1 MGTGK
6 SHIIASYIENV
17 RLKNKQEAIL
27 ILGQHLNDDKSFKL
41 QIKEV
46 LEIGEDFERF
56 IELLNAKG
64 KEKNIF
70 IPLFIDAI
78 NESLYNSRWSNELNG
93 LINIIKKYKYV
104 KLIITLRSD
113 YIHKCLPE
121 RMESDECI
129 NMVTHLGFLEEK
141 NVYASISKI
150 FQYYGVPIPL
160 FPMINDEYTN
170 PLFIVSLCKW
180 IKNYNMDI
188 LIQDYTSFKII
199 FEKYISMI
207 NKRMAKKFNYAD
219 DNYLLYDIIN
229 KIVEYM
235 VESQKMYITQKD
247 FCNVVR
253 ELLQD
258 YGIAPIKF
266 IDALRSEGLI
276 FRSVYSKDEIIYFS
290 YEQYFSILK
299 SNLLIE
305 KIKNNNVINKEKLKN
320 ILIEISD
327 IDILKNIFIT
337 IGNEYGIE
345 IYDLLNFNEIVDND
359 FNIINAYASSLLW
372 RKKNNFNI
380 SNFEKFIDILK
391 YKYDWVVLNYRSL
404 FYYCSSIE
412 ESPFN
417 IYYFNDKL
425 RKMNLVEKDFKF
437 TIELNI
443 NISMRMVL
451 YCLNANMDGLRKE
464 NRIMLAIALGWILA
478 TPNRNLRDNA
488 TKALVN
494 LLTNNIETM
503 MQLIDNFKNVDDL
516 YILERI
522 YASCYGAILRSNNNE
537 NLEDLLNLVY
547 KNIFNKSE
555 VLPNIIIRYYAKNL
569 ILYGQK
575 NGCDIKFDLSKIYA
589 PYNSKWYEEMPTNDE
604 IKKYIIDYNRI
615 EDNIYLDAQNMIIRS
630 MLTEDA
636 EDLGMYG
643 DFGRYEFG
651 FYLSEFNRNF
661 KSEQILSNIAIK
673 RVFDFGYDVLK
684 FGKYDLEQRKK
695 EEYSRYGHEYERIGK
710 KYQWLAMYEVLA
722 KLQDN
727 YQCLENLD
735 KSFEKEEVGVSYYD
749 RDGIV
754 TNFSN
759 AKYKGRI
766 YKECEVGLLN
776 IDVTNL
782 INIPKINLNNI
793 RVDLSDDWLKE
804 DMPDIRSII
813 EIEDCISLSTTK
825 ILEKKSLELCESKTL
840 LEDSKNDSKVKI
852 IYQAY
857 IYENEI
863 SLESLEKDNMYLGIP
878 KENDLLLLEY
888 SWKFETKENYNE
900 NYYITNY
907 YYNNNFEY
915 DMTENR
921 NFIICQPSKY
931 LTELLRLNQKKDG
944 YWYDNN
950 KNIVC
955 FDNVLKSG
963 ENNFL
968 IKKDILIDV
977 LQKNNLNIIWI
988 GYIEKK
994 SNGKIRNYRFRIDRK
1009 IDGTYELTK
1018 KWAEQEWKY

>member
-1 MGTGK
+1 M
-6 SHIIASYIENV
+6 
-17 RLKNKQEAIL
+17 

-372 RKKNNFNI
+372 RKK
-380 SNFEKFIDILK
+380 K
-391 YKYDWVVLNYRSL
+391 
-404 FYYCSSIE
+404 
-412 ESPFN
+412 
-417 IYYFNDKL
+417 
-425 RKMNLVEKDFKF
+425 
-437 TIELNI
+437 
-443 NISMRMVL
+443 
-451 YCLNANMDGLRKE
+451 
-464 NRIMLAIALGWILA
+464 
-478 TPNRNLRDNA
+478 
-488 TKALVN
+488 
-494 LLTNNIETM
+494 
-503 MQLIDNFKNVDDL
+503 
-516 YILERI
+516 
-522 YASCYGAILRSNNNE
+522 
-537 NLEDLLNLVY
+537 
-547 KNIFNKSE
+547 
-555 VLPNIIIRYYAKNL
+555 
-569 ILYGQK
+569 
-575 NGCDIKFDLSKIYA
+575 
-589 PYNSKWYEEMPTNDE
+589 
-604 IKKYIIDYNRI
+604 
-615 EDNIYLDAQNMIIRS
+615 
-630 MLTEDA
+630 
-636 EDLGMYG
+636 
-643 DFGRYEFG
+643 
-651 FYLSEFNRNF
+651 
-661 KSEQILSNIAIK
+661 
-673 RVFDFGYDVLK
+673 
-684 FGKYDLEQRKK
+684 
-695 EEYSRYGHEYERIGK
+695 
-710 KYQWLAMYEVLA
+710 
-722 KLQDN
+722 
-727 YQCLENLD
+727 
-735 KSFEKEEVGVSYYD
+735 
-749 RDGIV
+749 
-754 TNFSN
+754 
-759 AKYKGRI
+759 
-766 YKECEVGLLN
+766 
-776 IDVTNL
+776 
-782 INIPKINLNNI
+782 
-793 RVDLSDDWLKE
+793 
-804 DMPDIRSII
+804 
-813 EIEDCISLSTTK
+813 
-825 ILEKKSLELCESKTL
+825 
-840 LEDSKNDSKVKI
+840 
-852 IYQAY
+852 
-857 IYENEI
+857 
-863 SLESLEKDNMYLGIP
+863 
-878 KENDLLLLEY
+878 
-888 SWKFETKENYNE
+888 
-900 NYYITNY
+900 
-907 YYNNNFEY
+907 
-915 DMTENR
+915 
-921 NFIICQPSKY
+921 
-931 LTELLRLNQKKDG
+931 
-944 YWYDNN
+944 
-950 KNIVC
+950 
-955 FDNVLKSG
+955 
-963 ENNFL
+963 
-968 IKKDILIDV
+968 
-977 LQKNNLNIIWI
+977 
-988 GYIEKK
+988 
-994 SNGKIRNYRFRIDRK
+994 
-1009 IDGTYELTK
+1009 
-1018 KWAEQEWKY
+1018 